1 MIKWPFPN
9 PRKTRMKAPPNY
21 KTQFVIDRQRLVN
34 DLSKKIKE
42 QVTLLEPML
51 HGDGRTT
58 EYRQMKSKT
67 DLLEQTIR
75 ELITELHESN
85 E

>member
-1 MIKWPFPN
+1 
-9 PRKTRMKAPPNY
+9 MKATPHY
-21 KTQFVIDRQRLVN
+21 KTPFVIERQRLVKE
-34 DLSKKIKE
+34 LSTKITQ
-42 QVTLLEPML
+42 QVAILEPML

-58 EYRQMKSKT
+58 EYRQMKAKS
-67 DLLEQTIR
+67 DLIEQTIR